1 MKKLKSLIA
10 FITVV
15 YAPSKSITKE
25 PLIPGIIMQAAAKVL
40 AENSKTKFIAF
51 SSVIT
56 EAALLSGTNTI
67 VNIIIP
73 SAAANGIKWDTL
85 KESTVARLYTIGILP
100 TIKPTKN
107 QFVATGT

>member
-1 MKKLKSLIA
+1 MKKFKI
-10 FITVV
+10 INCV
-15 YAPSKSITKE
+15 YHRCVCTEQKHTKE

-85 KESTVARLYTIGILP
+85 KESTVARLYTIGILR
-100 TIKPTKN
+100 TIKPTKKK
-107 QFVATGT
+107 FVATGK